1 LKDDVIVVVTHRANT
16 DVDVD
21 DDEWTTRAMR
31 WAETRD
37 EDDDDED
44 DAAEDDEDEDAGGV
58 GIVYAP
64 RVGRVDVGRVERS
77 GETRESLCELA
88 RDGVDVA
95 RENANVYSG
104 SDGAVVRGVGAED
117 RRG

>member
-1 LKDDVIVVVTHRANT
+1 LKDDVIVARRANT
-16 DVDVD
+16 DVFVV
-21 DDEWTTRAMR
+21 EWTTRAMR

-37 EDDDDED
+37 DGDDDARGTE
-44 DAAEDDEDEDAGGV
+44 AEDDEDEDAGGV
-58 GIVYAP
+58 GIVLS
-64 RVGRVDVGRVERS
+64 VGRVDVGRVERS
-77 GETRESLCELA
+77 GETRESLGERA

-95 RENANVYSG
+95 REDADVYSG

>member
-1 LKDDVIVVVTHRANT
+1 
-16 DVDVD
+16 
-21 DDEWTTRAMR
+21 MR

-37 EDDDDED
+37 DDDDEEDED